1 MASILV
7 RLGVALLVTS
17 ALVVGASPVAA
28 QSGDQPAWADDLFE
42 DLEGMQSQFNDNIGD
57 TEMSFAEQRVYNQIK
72 GNVVNVYFAGT
83 DVVFSFRMRSD
94 GTITE
99 LRQSPRD
106 DASLK
111 MLMTRET
118 AEELAARD
126 SPVPGFVENVRT
138 GERTGDSVEGIVITG
153 EDGELVK
160 RVTWGIINVFKG
172 FV

>member
-1 MASILV
+1 
-7 RLGVALLVTS
+7 
-17 ALVVGASPVAA
+17 
-28 QSGDQPAWADDLFE
+28 
-42 DLEGMQSQFNDNIGD
+42 MQSQFNDNIGD

-72 GNVVNVYFAGT
+72 GNVVNVYFAGS

-126 SPVPGFVENVRT
+126 NPVPGFVENVRT

>member
-28 QSGDQPAWADDLFE
+28 QSGDQPAWADDLFG
-42 DLEGMQSQFNDNIGD
+42 DLEEMESKYNDNIGD
-57 TEMSFAEQRVYNQIK
+57 AEMSFAEQRVYNQIK
-72 GNVVNVYFAGT
+72 GNVVNVYFVNT

-94 GTITE
+94 GTLTD
-99 LRQSPRD
+99 LQQSPRD
-106 DASLK
+106 DATLK
-111 MLMTRET
+111 LLMTRET
-118 AEELAARD
+118 AEDLVARD
-126 SPVPGFVENVRT
+126 NPVPAFVENVRT

-172 FV
+172 IF